1 MMSIVATADLELFG
15 NSRVTSP
22 YVLSVYAALVEKGLP
37 FQLSLLNLEQG
48 EQHRSD
54 FVAHSI
60 TNRVPTL
67 RHGSFWLS
75 ESLAI
80 LEYLEETFP
89 APRYARL
96 YPEQLEERAR
106 VRMVQGLLRSDFLP
120 IREERSTETIFYGDP
135 IRPLT
140 PKAEAARERLLR
152 IAAAVL
158 GPRSS
163 IASSYSI
170 ADIDLATML
179 QRLVANGDPVPDA
192 LASYA
197 RGIWQRP
204 AVQQWLELTRA
215 SQGAAPAP

>member
-1 MMSIVATADLELFG
+1 MSTLAAGDLELFG

-37 FQLSLLNLEQG
+37 FTLTLLNLEHG
-48 EQHRSD
+48 EQHRPD
-54 FVAHSI
+54 FVAHSV

-67 RHGSFWLS
+67 RHGSFWVS

-80 LEYLEETFP
+80 LEYLEEAFP
-89 APRYARL
+89 PPRYARL

-120 IREERSTETIFYGDP
+120 LREERSTETIFYGDP
-135 IRPLT
+135 IQPLT
-140 PKAEAARERLLR
+140 PQAEASRERLLR

-158 GPRSS
+158 GSRSS
-163 IASSYSI
+163 IASSFSI

-179 QRLVANGDPVPDA
+179 QRLVANGDPVPA
-192 LASYA
+192 PLASYA
-197 RGIWQRP
+197 GSIWQRP
-204 AVQQWLELTRA
+204 AVQRWLELTRA
-215 SQGAAPAP
+215 RR